1 MKRISVVTTN
11 LYLGQKIRLTLSG
24 KASVSVVE
32 SFAEPCDLCLW
43 DIDTSGNAPSDDK
56 VITMSYE
63 NPAALTLPCSFDA
76 LFDLVSKS
84 DSCALALRG
93 KICYLRGEAIKL
105 TELEAALLALLI
117 SADGDFVSREE
128 ILKRVWQNDADPGI
142 INVYIHY
149 LREKIDRGEKIILSS
164 RKRGYGI
171 DEKYLRGDAKN
182 A

>member
-1 MKRISVVTTN
+1 M
-11 LYLGQKIRLTLSG
+11 
-24 KASVSVVE
+24 
-32 SFAEPCDLCLW
+32 
-43 DIDTSGNAPSDDK
+43 
-56 VITMSYE
+56 
-63 NPAALTLPCSFDA
+63 
-76 LFDLVSKS
+76 
-84 DSCALALRG
+84 
-93 KICYLRGEAIKL
+93 

-149 LREKIDRGEKIILSS
+149 LREKIERGEKIILSS